1 MKSAYPIFAT
11 TILPE
16 LARFVPSSWSQ
27 HPSRISIL
35 FAFQSKLLHAH
46 TWKHAAKE
54 GKGFV
59 YSPGIREFGSIRRIE
74 RVFRVSRIVGVRVS
88 VACFYE
94 EYPFEMSREEK
105 RSANGGRGRV
115 SCTLL
120 YYFSGIIYFRLFYL
134 HGPRNRIPGETVSGE
149 TRVMMSSAMRVN
161 NVRVLPPSF
170 PFHPFHSLLYLCA
183 INRSC
188 DLPHEVEIEARKFW
202 ITRT

>member
-1 MKSAYPIFAT
+1 MHIQYSPRRFYPN
-11 TILPE
+11 LPDSCR
-16 LARFVPSSWSQ
+16 ARDLSTLRVF
-27 HPSRISIL
+27 L
-35 FAFQSKLLHAH
+35 FYLHSNRNFS
-46 TWKHAAKE
+46 TRTRGNTLRETKE